1 MELGPA
7 LLSLNQT
14 LSGPGPFVLL
24 GVPGLK
30 GLHAWLSVPVCLL
43 YLASLVGNILLL
55 GLVAI
60 DKTLRAPMYQ
70 LLGLLAAADL
80 ILATST
86 VPKALA
92 VLWGLSDE
100 ISFGGCLAQ
109 LFVAHVAFIA
119 ESSVLLAMAVDRYVA
134 ICQPLRYGA
143 LLSQRVVGI
152 VAVAS
157 VTRGACVMAPPVVL
171 LQRLPYCGHRALP
184 HTYCEHMGVARLA
197 CGDTRPNIW
206 YGLAT
211 TLLSPALDLGL
222 IGASYALILRAVCRL
237 PSPGARY
244 KTLGTC
250 GAHAGVIV
258 LFYTPALFSFLAHR
272 FGRHTVPSHIHILL
286 ANLYVVVPPALNP
299 VVYGVRTKQITQ
311 RLRHLLQRV
320 RQLVKGTL
328 NSMDESGTFQCV
340 VHLPNNSIFV
350 QQLEHL
356 QSTLQDLISK
366 YEQQLS
372 KAKEYTYTTEDPD
385 SQTLELSNMLESGNP
400 DATLFQYDNPAF
412 NLLRLELEGAQELAA
427 QLQAKAAVNGDMDL
441 LHQLW
446 NQVTNASLTLKL
458 LADSDYR
465 SFHALQEEVGVLEGR
480 LSECE
485 REKEQEQSSS
495 DPGPPLA
502 PGSCT
507 HGRLQ
512 KVSKPLVLKLNWRGL
527 SYKAGAWGR
536 DSAPNPAS
544 SLYWEA
550 PLRAD
555 GRYFD
560 YYRLHESYDDL
571 MLLKHYKQWKVGYG
585 DGSGNTVY
593 KNFMY
598 FNYYGTRDIAKV
610 DLSSNTLVL
619 RRSLPGATY
628 NNRFSYASV
637 PWTTLDFAAD
647 EEGLWVLYATEES
660 KGNLVIS
667 RLNDS
672 TLEVE
677 QTWYTSQYKPAL
689 SGAFMACGV
698 LYALRSLSTR
708 QEEIFYA
715 YDTAT
720 SQEHHLSIMLDKM
733 LETLHGINYC
743 PWDHKLYV
751 YNDGFLINYD
761 LTFPTLKEKLPSSPI
776 KRPPVA
782 SAPSKPIKSNKPSR
796 PRDSVTEQGTHKSML
811 SSLPLEGQLP

>member
-1 MELGPA
+1 MELDPA
-7 LLSLNQT
+7 LLNLNQT

-24 GVPGLK
+24 GVPGLEC
-30 GLHAWLSVPVCLL
+30 LHAWLSVPMCLL
-43 YLASLVGNILLL
+43 YLASLVGNTLLL
-55 GLVAI
+55 GLVAV
-60 DKTLRAPMYQ
+60 DKTLWTPMYQ

-86 VPKALA
+86 VPKALS
-92 VLWGLSDE
+92 VLWGLSSE

-109 LFVAHVAFIA
+109 LFVAHVAFVA

-143 LLSQRVVGI
+143 LLSHRVVGI
-152 VAVAS
+152 VAVAA

-222 IGASYALILRAVCRL
+222 IGASYALILHAVCRL
-237 PSPGARY
+237 PSPGARH

-250 GAHAGVIV
+250 GAHACVII
-258 LFYTPALFSFLAHR
+258 LFYTPALFSFLVHR
-272 FGRHTVPSHIHILL
+272 FGHHTVPGHIHILL

-320 RQLVKGTL
+320 RKLVRSTL

-340 VHLPNNSIFV
+340 VHLPNNSIFL
-350 QQLEHL
+350 QQLEQL
-356 QSTLQDLISK
+356 QSTLQDLIGK

-372 KAKEYTYTTEDPD
+372 RAKEEYAYITEDQV
-385 SQTLELSNMLESGNP
+385 SQTLELSHMLESRNSGV
-400 DATLFQYDNPAF
+400 TMSQYDNPAF

-427 QLQAKAAVNGDMDL
+427 QLQAKASVGEATEL
-441 LHQLW
+441 LQQLQ
-446 NQVTNASLTLKL
+446 NQVTNASLALKL
-458 LADSDYR
+458 LADSDYQ
-465 SFHALQEEVGVLEGR
+465 SFRTLQEEVDILEGR

-495 DPGPPLA
+495 YPGPPLA
-502 PGSCT
+502 PGSCN
-507 HGRLQ
+507 HGGLQ
-512 KVSKPLVLKLNWRGL
+512 KVSRPLVLKLNWRGL

-536 DSAPNPAS
+536 DSAPNSTS
-544 SLYWEA
+544 SLYWVS

-560 YYRLHESYDDL
+560 YYRLHRSYDDL
-571 MLLKHYKQWKVGYG
+571 VFLKHYEQWKMGYG

-598 FNYYGTRDIAKV
+598 FNYYGTRDMAKV

-619 RRSLPGATY
+619 RRPLPGATY

-637 PWTTLDFAAD
+637 PWTTFNFAGD
-647 EEGLWVLYATEES
+647 EKGLWVLYATEES

-672 TLEVE
+672 TLEVV
-677 QTWYTSQYKPAL
+677 QTWHTSQYKPAL

-715 YDTAT
+715 YDTTT
-720 SQEHHLSIMLDKM
+720 SQEYHLSILLDKM

-751 YNDGFLINYD
+751 YNDGFLVNYD
-761 LTFPTLKEKLPSSPI
+761 LTFLTLKEKLPNSPI
-776 KRPPVA
+776 KRPSGA
-782 SAPSKPIKSNKPSR
+782 SAPSKPIKSSKPSG
-796 PRDSVTEQGTHKSML
+796 PGDSE
-811 SSLPLEGQLP
+811 